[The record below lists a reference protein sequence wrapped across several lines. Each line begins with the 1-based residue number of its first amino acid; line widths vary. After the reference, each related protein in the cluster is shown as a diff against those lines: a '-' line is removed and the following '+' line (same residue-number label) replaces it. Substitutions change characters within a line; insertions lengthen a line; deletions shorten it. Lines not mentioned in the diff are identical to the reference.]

1 MADWTVLPA
10 VGGITI
16 YERFEVTLHPMRLQ
30 IDTRI
35 GRRIMEY
42 VWPARRERQHTD
54 EIETFE
60 TLTESPITEE
70 PVDIVVIPE
79 SPMSPRRS
87 SWDVSP
93 RTREDHH
100 HTAPTSPLR
109 KLGTSRSFTDLR
121 KARTDSLLSPTPT
134 LHKTRS
140 TEGLAHEARYPTRQ
154 NSKSGGDA
162 KERLLPLSKRKDID
176 DATEMKTR
184 SSQKTFIWVR
194 VNRCVRALPLM
205 NHVSLLISPQSPFA
219 AQYCEGRLLP
229 LSRC

>member
-1 MADWTVLPA
+1 M
-10 VGGITI
+10 
-16 YERFEVTLHPMRLQ
+16 TLHPMRLQ
-30 IDTRI
+30 IDMRI

-42 VWPARRERQHTD
+42 VWPARREREHTD
-54 EIETFE
+54 EIEAFE
-60 TLTESPITEE
+60 TLMESPITEE
-70 PVDIVVIPE
+70 PIDIVVIPE

-93 RTREDHH
+93 RTRENHRQ
-100 HTAPTSPLR
+100 TTPTSPLR
-109 KLGTSRSFTDLR
+109 RIGTSRSFTDLR

-140 TEGLAHEARYPTRQ
+140 TDGLAHEAHHPTRQ

-162 KERLLPLSKRKDID
+162 KERSLALGKRKDID

-194 VNRCVRALPLM
+194 VNRYVEASHAMHHTSVMIP
-205 NHVSLLISPQSPFA
+205 PQSPFV
-219 AQYCEGRLLP
+219 AQYRQGGFLLV
-229 LSRC
+229 SRCSDPHEGS

>member
-1 MADWTVLPA
+1 MATQRKLFLMADWTVLPA

-60 TLTESPITEE
+60 TLMESPITEE

-93 RTREDHH
+93 RTREEHH

-140 TEGLAHEARYPTRQ
+140 TDALAHEAHHPTRQ
-154 NSKSGGDA
+154 NSRSGGDA
-162 KERLLPLSKRKDID
+162 KERSLTLGKRKVVD

-194 VNRCVRALPLM
+194 VNRYVNAL
-205 NHVSLLISPQSPFA
+205 
-219 AQYCEGRLLP
+219 C
-229 LSRC
+229 